1 MKISVAGTGYVGLS
15 IATLLA
21 QHNDVTSVDV
31 VKERVDLVNNK
42 KSPIQDDYIED
53 YLVNKPLSLKATLDQ
68 EAGYRDAE
76 FVVIA
81 APTNYDS
88 QKNFFDTSA
97 VESVIDAVLKV
108 NPEAVMV
115 IKSTIPV
122 GYTRSLY
129 VKYAKRFGI
138 LDSPSKIEGVDAIG
152 GRGRMTN
159 NGGGVF
165 PQSRNNAFPHFNL
178 LFSPEFLRESK
189 ALYDNLYPSRII
201 VGIPNMMSGPEYQ
214 EENEAIK
221 ALTDISWLTEKAH
234 QFADLLVEGAIG
246 PSQDAPAASCSPKL
260 GELSEGL
267 RSVFTKNIPV
277 LFIGMKEA
285 EAVKLFA
292 NTYLALRVSY
302 FNELDTYAEMKGLD
316 TQAIIDGI
324 GLDPRIGTHYN
335 NPSFGYGGYC
345 LPKDTKQLLAN
356 YEDVP
361 QNMMSAIVESNRT
374 RKDFIAD
381 QVLKMAGYYAYTEN
395 NEYTRTPLH
404 PTPLHPTPPTIGVYR
419 LTMKSNSDN
428 FRQSAIQGVMKRI
441 KAKGAQ
447 VIIYE
452 PTLEDGTTFFGS
464 LVVNDLKKFKEM
476 SQAIIANRY
485 DSCLDDVQQKV
496 YTRDIFRRD

>member
-1 MKISVAGTGYVGLS
+1 MNDGAELWKNGKYKNFNKHFPMKISVAGTGYVGLS

-21 QHNDVTSVDV
+21 QHNEVTAVDV
-31 VKERVDLVNNK
+31 VPQRVDLVNNK

-53 YLVNKPLSLKATLDQ
+53 YLANKPLSLKATLDQ
-68 EAGYRDAE
+68 EAGYKDAE

-97 VESVIDAVLKV
+97 VEAVIDAVLKV
-108 NPEAVMV
+108 NPDAVMV

-122 GYTRSLY
+122 GYTRGLY
-129 VKYAKRFGI
+129 VKYAAK
-138 LDSPSKIEGVDAIG
+138 GVKK
-152 GRGRMTN
+152 
-159 NGGGVF
+159 
-165 PQSRNNAFPHFNL
+165 FNL

-201 VGIPNMMSGPEYQ
+201 VGIPKMMTGAEYQ

-221 ALTDISWLTEKAH
+221 ALTNIEWLTERAH
-234 QFADLLVEGAIG
+234 TFARLLQEAAIKTDV
-246 PSQDAPAASCSPKL
+246 P
-260 GELSEGL
+260 
-267 RSVFTKNIPV
+267 T

-324 GLDPRIGTHYN
+324 GLDPRIGSHYN

-361 QNMMSAIVESNRT
+361 QCMMSAIVESNRT

-381 QVLKMAGYYAYTEN
+381 QVLRMAGYYAYTEN
-395 NEYTRTPLH
+395 NVFGTEQKAPV
-404 PTPLHPTPPTIGVYR
+404 IGVYR

-452 PTLEDGTTFFGS
+452 PTLEEGSTFFGS
-464 LVVNDLKKFKEM
+464 LVVNDLEMFKQM

-485 DSCLDDVQQKV
+485 DSCLDDVKNKV
-496 YTRDIFRRD
+496 YTRDIFKRD